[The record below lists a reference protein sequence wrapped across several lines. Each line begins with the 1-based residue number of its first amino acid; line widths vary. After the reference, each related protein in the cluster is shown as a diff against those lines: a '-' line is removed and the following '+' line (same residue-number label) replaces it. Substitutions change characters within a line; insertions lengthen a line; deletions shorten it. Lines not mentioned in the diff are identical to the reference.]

1 MTTTQEIDLVKDIS
15 DEIIFP
21 NGDIYS
27 NEPPLETEIHLRQI
41 ILLWQCLELL
51 WQERKDFYVAGN
63 LTIYYS
69 KNQLKS
75 EDFRGPD
82 LFVVLGTQRKT
93 RKSWVVWEEEGKY
106 PNFILEIISPTTAKT
121 DLGLKLQIYQDT
133 FRTPNYFLYNPYTL
147 ELIGFHLVEGTYQP
161 IEANN
166 QGHLRSQQLGLYLGV
181 YEEVLRLFT
190 AEGELVPTEREVAQQ
205 AQEKAFS
212 AEQKALSAEQ
222 KAELEVQ
229 KTLEAQ
235 QKAERLAAKLRE
247 LNIDPDLI

>member
-1 MTTTQEIDLVKDIS
+1 MTTTQEIDFVKEIS

-41 ILLWQCLELL
+41 ILLWQCLEYL
-51 WQERKDFYVAGN
+51 WQEKLDFYVAGN

-69 KNQLKS
+69 KNQLES
-75 EDFRGPD
+75 EEFRGPD
-82 LFVVLGTQRKT
+82 LFVVLGTTRKT

-121 DLGLKLQIYQDT
+121 DLGLKREIYQDT
-133 FRTPNYFLYNPYTL
+133 FRTPNYFIYNPYTL
-147 ELIGFHLVEGTYQP
+147 ELIGFHLVDGLYQP

-166 QGHLRSQQLGLYLGV
+166 QGQLWSQQLQLYLGV
-181 YEEVLRLFT
+181 SEEVLRLFT
-190 AEGELVPTEREVAQQ
+190 AEGQLVPTEREVAQQ
-205 AQEKAFS
+205 ERTKAI
-212 AEQKALSAEQ
+212 EAEQ
-222 KAELEVQ
+222 KAELEAQ
-229 KTLEAQ
+229 KALEAE

-247 LNIDPDLI
+247 LNIDPEQI